1 MSDHKLAREMRQTDG
16 RLPVTGKRVCLS
28 PARSDHNKRDGFR
41 AVNESK
47 VCRSLDHISF
57 KPGVHKRSRS
67 ERASFPVPGKE
78 ARKQGSNS
86 FVIMES
92 QDTGGKIINPGLED
106 EMEARGYRPCAWKV
120 LLVALGSLCSGG
132 LLLLLLY
139 RRPGWRLPATC
150 RPSSLGEAR
159 WLLLRTTD
167 QLGQWAHVK
176 LRQMTAPG
184 RNPLDGALRHWD
196 SAHLIRYFSHQ
207 GVNYYWNPAR
217 RDFETFK
224 GLEDAEA
231 SCGALARDHGR
242 GLAPKMRDY
251 RSLFFGKNEIDVRV
265 PSVLELLVKEVLN
278 PFYLFQLFAI
288 ILWAVQYYFLYSI
301 SMLFFSSIFVGVSL
315 YLIRKHYVRLRHLV
329 AAHCRVHISLYPG
342 NGDAREVTSDRLVP
356 GDVVAVPAGGLS
368 VPCDAALLCGSCVVD
383 ESTLTG
389 ESVPVTKTAV
399 PDSGPEAAQ
408 IYRTERHR
416 RHTIFCGSRVLRS
429 RGAKALVIAT
439 GFATKKGQL
448 VRSILYP
455 QPTDIRLHRDAKQFL
470 TCMVVLAALGVV
482 YAVAVDL
489 VLGVSGAALVL
500 DALNV
505 TLIAV
510 PPVLP
515 LALTCGL
522 LHAQR
527 RLRRAGI
534 FCISPRRINVSG
546 QLDVLCFDKTGTL
559 TEDALDMRGA
569 RPVRDGTFLAATGR
583 VAPGTSLAACM
594 ATCHSLIVVDGQP
607 RGDPLDVKVFGA
619 TGSILEEATPSHASL
634 YGAQVSA
641 VVRLPDQGG
650 QLGTVRQFPFSS
662 ALQRMSVIVRRPGR
676 PRFDVYLK
684 GAPETVAR
692 LCRAPTVPAD
702 FAETLESY
710 TRRGLR
716 VIALAHGQTE
726 PGLTCLQV
734 QSLNREQV
742 ESNLDLLGLL
752 IMQNQIKEGTAGV
765 LLDLRRAG
773 IRTLMLTG
781 DNLSTAISVAR
792 RCGMIGAG
800 ETVTVAEAAPPGRG
814 CPASVTWR
822 RYPEEALFH
831 AAATMGAG
839 GRREEEQE
847 EQQEQQ
853 EAAAYH
859 FAASGPSFAV
869 MAEHFPQLAEKFLL
883 RATVLA
889 RMTPE
894 QKTQLVAALQ
904 SMDYTVGMCGD
915 GANDCG
921 SLKKA
926 HSGMALSQ
934 LEASVASPFT
944 SSVADISCVIQLIR
958 QGRGALVTTFCVFKF
973 ITLFS
978 LILFCGVVL
987 LYAVLSNYGDWQYF
1001 LVDTVMLCLIVFT
1014 MSLNPPWQKLA
1025 RRRPPDSL
1033 LSGPVLSSLLLQVF
1047 NCLLFQLLAFV
1058 FVRQQTWYQ
1067 TPQQIGGRGA
1077 NWSRAPGL
1085 NQSWGGAQFT
1095 VKNFENTSLFYV
1107 SAFQYVV
1114 VAVVFA
1120 KGKPFRQASYKNW
1133 SFVLTC
1139 AILYLFLLFILLY
1152 PVPALEEAFEIASV
1166 PYEWRTTL
1174 LALISAHAVLSFISE
1189 NLILDTLWKIF
1200 PGAAGVRP
1208 IDGPP
1213 STNKTQTAGE
1223 RISSTWAC
1231 WKGPPAAKYQYLT
1244 VKLREEAK
1252 WPPEPSSVTYA
1263 NPDYL
1268 ISQVF

>member
-1 MSDHKLAREMRQTDG
+1 
-16 RLPVTGKRVCLS
+16 
-28 PARSDHNKRDGFR
+28 
-41 AVNESK
+41 
-47 VCRSLDHISF
+47 
-57 KPGVHKRSRS
+57 
-67 ERASFPVPGKE
+67 
-78 ARKQGSNS
+78 
-86 FVIMES
+86 MES
-92 QDTGGKIINPGLED
+92 QDIGSKIINRGLED
-106 EMEARGYRPCAWKV
+106 EMEARGYRPCAWKAV
-120 LLVALGSLCSGG
+120 LVALGGLCSGG

-139 RRPGWRLPATC
+139 RRPDWRLRATC

-167 QLGQWAHVK
+167 EFRRWAHVK
-176 LRQMTAPG
+176 VRQMTAPG
-184 RNPLDGALRHWD
+184 TNPLDGDGAAAALRHLD
-196 SAHLIRYFSHQ
+196 CGHLIRYFSHQ
-207 GVNYYWNPAR
+207 GVNYYWNQGR

-224 GLEDAEA
+224 GLEDADT

-242 GLAPKMRDY
+242 GLAPKLRDY

-265 PSVLELLVKEVLN
+265 PSVLELLLKEVLN

-288 ILWAVQYYFLYSI
+288 ILWAVQYYFLYSV

-315 YLIRKHYVRLRHLV
+315 YLIRKHYVKLRDLV
-329 AAHCRVHISLYPG
+329 AAHCRVQVSVYRG
-342 NGDAREVTSDRLVP
+342 NGDAEEVTSNELVP
-356 GDVVAVPAGGLS
+356 GDVVAVPAGGLPM
-368 VPCDAALLCGSCVVD
+368 PCDAALLCGTCVVD

-399 PDSGPEAAQ
+399 PASGPEAGQ
-408 IYRTERHR
+408 IYRTERHQ
-416 RHTIFCGSRVLRS
+416 RHTLFCGSRVLRS
-429 RGAKALVIAT
+429 RGAKALVIST
-439 GFATKKGQL
+439 GFRTKKGQL

-455 QPTDIRLHRDAKQFL
+455 KPTDFRLHRDAKQFL
-470 TCMVVLAALGVV
+470 TCMVALAALGVL
-482 YAVAVDL
+482 YAVVVDL

-534 FCISPRRINVSG
+534 YCISPRRINVSG
-546 QLDVLCFDKTGTL
+546 QLDVVCFDKVGASVPPNVRVVAAPNGRRPFWRPGSRWRRPAELFFLRQTGTL
-559 TEDALDMRGA
+559 TEDALDMWGA
-569 RPVRDGTFLAATGR
+569 RPARDGTFLAATAE
-583 VAPGTSLAACM
+583 VAPETSLAACM
-594 ATCHSLIVVDGQP
+594 ATCHSLIVVDGRL

-634 YGAQVSA
+634 YCAHVSA
-641 VVRLPDQGG
+641 VVRLPDQRG
-650 QLGTVRQFPFSS
+650 QFGVVRQFPFSS

-676 PRFDVYLK
+676 RRFDVYLK
-684 GAPETVAR
+684 GAPETVAE
-692 LCRAPTVPAD
+692 LCRARTVPAD
-702 FAETLESY
+702 FRETLESY

-716 VIALAHGQTE
+716 VIALARGQTE

-734 QSLNREQV
+734 QSLEREQV
-742 ESNLDLLGLL
+742 ESKLDFLGLV

-765 LLDLRRAG
+765 LLDLRRAA

-800 ETVTVAEAAPPGRG
+800 EPVTVAEAAPPGRG
-814 CPASVTWR
+814 CPASITWR
-822 RYPEEALFH
+822 RYSEEALFH
-831 AAATMGAG
+831 APATTGDG
-839 GRREEEQE
+839 WQREDEE
-847 EQQEQQ
+847 
-853 EAAAYH
+853 APAYH

-869 MAEHFPQLAEKFLL
+869 IAEHFPQLAEKFLL

-889 RMTPE
+889 RMSPD

-926 HSGMALSQ
+926 HSGIALSQ

-944 SSVADISCVIQLIR
+944 SSVADISCVSHLIR

-1014 MSLNPPWQKLA
+1014 MSLNPPWEKLA

-1033 LSGPVLSSLLLQVF
+1033 LSAPVLSSLLFQVF
-1047 NCLLFQLLAFV
+1047 NCLLFQLFAFI

-1067 TPQQIGGRGA
+1067 APEQIGSHGA

-1085 NQSWGGAQFT
+1085 NESRGGAQFT

-1107 SAFQYVV
+1107 SAFQYVI
-1114 VAVVFA
+1114 VAMVFA

-1139 AILYLFLLFILLY
+1139 AILYFFLLFILLY
-1152 PVPALEEAFEIASV
+1152 PVPAIEEAFEIASI

-1174 LALISAHAVLSFISE
+1174 LALISAHAVLSFILE

-1200 PGAAGVRP
+1200 PGAAGVTP
-1208 IDGPP
+1208 THGQQ
-1213 STNKTQTAGE
+1213 STKKTQMV
-1223 RISSTWAC
+1223 SSTSAC
-1231 WKGPPAAKYQYLT
+1231 APKGPPAAKYQYLT
-1244 VKLREEAK
+1244 VKVREEAK
-1252 WPPEPSSVTYA
+1252 WPPAPSSVTYA

-1268 ISQVF
+1268 LSQVF